1 MPRLRSAVILAIC
14 ALLVG
19 GLAVASVADPF
30 HLRYARWFTSGLV
43 LLALLLLTAAVAF
56 LAKRGLI
63 RLVVVAV
70 GALAMLGWLTMVGL
84 ASQLVRENA
93 VVSEVADGNMRLLV
107 VEGAPAAIDPVYAV
121 VLRAGGGPFE
131 QESVV
136 YQGVEDAAAPAEVRF
151 VDSGTVEVQV
161 GETCLYRSQ
170 VEAVTLAVQPVHR
183 PLRADTC

>member
-1 MPRLRSAVILAIC
+1 VPRLRSAVILAIC

-43 LLALLLLTAAVAF
+43 LLALLLLTAAAAFVAR
-56 LAKRGLI
+56 RGLV
-63 RLVVVAV
+63 RVVVVVV
-70 GALAMLGWLTMVGL
+70 GALAMLGWLTLVGL

-107 VEGAPAAIDPVYAV
+107 VEGSPGAIDPVYAV
-121 VLRAGGGPFE
+121 VLRAGAGPFE

-136 YQGVEDAAAPAEVRF
+136 YQGLEDAIAPTEVRF
-151 VDSGTVEVQV
+151 VDGGTVEVQV
-161 GETCLYRSQ
+161 GASCLYRSQ
-170 VEAVTLAVQPVHR
+170 VEAVTLAVEPVHR
-183 PLRADTC
+183 PLRVDSC